1 MAELS
6 VAHRAVLAQMLERV
20 PDRTLKTLSAA
31 VAQMPGEKARALSL
45 MLADETRDRC
55 RRAVAFAPLIPMF
68 RPRADGVES
77 LVFPAT
83 VLPRLWKAASS
94 CEPALLQKLDD
105 VRGLED
111 DPRVVAVSDRICLA
125 AAAVIRDQPDVIW
138 PVQSADPDAR
148 DRGLAELARCF
159 DLAAMARRGLF
170 ALPALILRPSENQQ
184 AELRLLVR
192 DSGEMTTDGG
202 PRMLEILFA
211 HLGDAS
217 LILRLVVQ
225 SSRAASQEGVLSESE
240 MASFVNRL
248 IVAVEARVERIATFR
263 PDKGGGPRADLKADI
278 GWCATA
284 LAELDATLQLDPEGG
299 WGKQAREARARI
311 NRTLATLLSSTD
323 KALDKVMPTRRV
335 PTTGR
340 MTREAPALDLPV
352 TTEAVEAAAVLM
364 TLVGAM
370 RTAAQIF
377 GCESQRYK
385 LVQSATERITGYVDM
400 TLESVNAG
408 EVTDRAGALARVEH
422 LAKFLLL
429 IDATDVA
436 RTARRR
442 AAAAAASTAPAAAT
456 IEPSHEAA

>member
-6 VAHRAVLAQMLERV
+6 VAHRAVLAQTLERV

-31 VAQMPGEKARALSL
+31 VAQMQGEKARALSL
-45 MLADETRDRC
+45 MLADETTDRL

-68 RPRADGVES
+68 RQRADGVEA
-77 LVFPAT
+77 LVFPSA

-125 AAAVIRDQPDVIW
+125 AAAVIRDQPEIIW
-138 PVQSADPDAR
+138 PAQSTDPDAR

-170 ALPALILRPSENQQ
+170 ALPALILRPSENQL

-192 DSGEMTTDGG
+192 DSGEMTLDGG

-225 SSRAASQEGVLSESE
+225 SSRAAAKEGVLSESE
-240 MASFVNRL
+240 MAGFVNRL
-248 IVAVEARVERIATFR
+248 IAAVESRVARIAAFR
-263 PDKGGGPRADLKADI
+263 PDQGGRPRADLKVDI
-278 GWCATA
+278 GWCAAA
-284 LAELDATLQLDPEGG
+284 LAELDATLQLDPDGA
-299 WGKQAREARARI
+299 WGKQARDARARI
-311 NRTLATLLSSTD
+311 NRTLASVLSSTD

-340 MTREAPALDLPV
+340 MTREAPALDQPV
-352 TTEAVEAAAVLM
+352 TTEAVEAAAVLL
-364 TLVGAM
+364 TLVGAI

-400 TLESVNAG
+400 TIDAVNAG
-408 EVTDRAGALARVEH
+408 EVADQAGILARVEQ
-422 LAKFLLL
+422 LAKLLLL
-429 IDATDVA
+429 IDANDAA
-436 RTARRR
+436 RTVRRR
-442 AAAAAASTAPAAAT
+442 AAAAGSTTATPAT
-456 IEPSHEAA
+456 IEPSHQAA